1 MQKLKIFSRSFV
13 RSISDPV
20 YYNDILKSK
29 LSFSLKYFA
38 FLNLLFTLII
48 GITIAVPLFK
58 FDPTNFA
65 EEVANTYPEELVVE
79 VANGQVNINQDLPYT
94 IPFPEHLFESED
106 DPDFDFDL
114 VRFDDDKNIGN
125 IRDFLDT
132 KSVVTVTQSSIY
144 TMNNDDGGEVRVYP
158 VPDGEGMIID
168 RDSVNYVKDIIM
180 ENSLVKYRLYAPI
193 LSLLMMVLIF
203 AGLYI
208 SRLIVVAIY
217 TVFVDISRRIFMKD
231 KKLSYSQEFQI
242 GLHAFTPI
250 LVVETITNL
259 LGVNLLGGWISFL
272 LYMIWVL
279 FIINK
284 LKTKSEA
291 KKA

>member
-1 MQKLKIFSRSFV
+1 
-13 RSISDPV
+13 
-20 YYNDILKSK
+20 
-29 LSFSLKYFA
+29 
-38 FLNLLFTLII
+38 
-48 GITIAVPLFK
+48 
-58 FDPTNFA
+58 
-65 EEVANTYPEELVVE
+65 VE
-79 VANGQVNINQDLPYT
+79 MENGQVNINQDLPYT

-106 DPDFDFDL
+106 ESDFDFDL

-132 KSVVTVTQSSIY
+132 KSIVTVTQSTIY
-144 TMNNDDGGEVRVYP
+144 TMNSDDGGEVRVYP
-158 VPDGEGMIID
+158 VPEGEGMIID
-168 RDSVNYVKDIIM
+168 RDSVNYVKDRIM

-193 LSLLMMVLIF
+193 LSLFMMTLIF

-231 KKLSYSQEFQI
+231 KQLSYSQEFQI
-242 GLHAFTPI
+242 GLHALTPI

-259 LGVNLLGGWISFL
+259 LGVTLLGGWISFL
-272 LYMIWVL
+272 LYIIWVL

-284 LKTKSEA
+284 LKTKSVA
-291 KKA
+291 